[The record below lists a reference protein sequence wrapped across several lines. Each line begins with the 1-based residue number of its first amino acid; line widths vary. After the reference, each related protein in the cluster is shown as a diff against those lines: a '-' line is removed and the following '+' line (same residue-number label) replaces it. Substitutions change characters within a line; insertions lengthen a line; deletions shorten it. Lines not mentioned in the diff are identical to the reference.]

1 MTIVSTSAFYERAT
15 TDINTLRQR
24 AEQLQSQ
31 VSSGERLTRSS
42 DDPVAAARLRV
53 LSRADGMSKVNVT
66 NANRANSDLTLA
78 DGALQEIADNV
89 IKARELATQAATGTL
104 NAEQWSAIG
113 EQIAGIRQNL
123 IALANSKDS
132 AGHALFGGEGAGA
145 AYTLDGSGNPIY
157 AGTASAGELPLGDGQ
172 SVTRGVTGPEV
183 FNFSVNG
190 GATDLFAV
198 LGNLAAALQGGLSD
212 PQGAAN
218 DALTALGSG
227 LDKVTTTQTVVGTR
241 MNWVDANLDR
251 HTRQGETRAT
261 EEKNVGGVDP
271 ASALTEMQQI
281 MTILEASQA
290 SFVKLANMSLFDMIR

>member
-1 MTIVSTSAFYERAT
+1 M
-15 TDINTLRQR
+15 
-24 AEQLQSQ
+24 
-31 VSSGERLTRSS
+31 
-42 DDPVAAARLRV
+42 AAARLRV

-78 DGALQEIADNV
+78 DGALQESADNV
-89 IKARELATQAATGTL
+89 IKARELATQAAPGPL

-113 EQIAGIRQNL
+113 EQSAGIRQNL

-241 MNWVDANLDR
+241 MNWVDSPESTTGPCSIGPEVGTDAQAER
-251 HTRQGETRAT
+251 TPAT
-261 EEKNVGGVDP
+261 SRYAMNGTPTSPNTHRTPPG
-271 ASALTEMQQI
+271 
-281 MTILEASQA
+281 
-290 SFVKLANMSLFDMIR
+290 